1 MALLRLP
8 LCSCFCFLQFPVP
21 FMMKQQTTNHQL
33 SSFII
38 IIHIYL
44 LLPSRFPSHF
54 DCIEGNSAIPA
65 KIVHS
70 KEAMSQQQKQVISAC
85 SSSANNGSSST
96 RINNTSNS
104 SSSIHKYEVLYY
116 KRTNKV
122 HKSKGVSRLDG
133 ILTIHPPP
141 ANLVMLHPNC
151 ADESDKDS
159 SSDSEEEETSG
170 KLSYNQKMKN
180 MRKKMNK
187 KSKSKSN
194 VGTQALYS
202 AKNADIVK
210 RIVDQGGSLCDDDIV
225 VLPAWECQIVSAIL
239 SPTATSKSMLG
250 KHMSMPA
257 STASSSSSKVLKGS
271 NKFLGKKRPLASNSF
286 SSSAN
291 SLLKR
296 KAPLQP
302 VTANNRSKASHDR
315 NVPVQR
321 KPPTQPKVNTQREE
335 SDDNNNDNDDK
346 PTRSSTTF
354 IRSSIPPSLL
364 KQKHISS
371 SQRSLKVV
379 PTRTKTTTTNA
390 TISSTTTYQN
400 DECFK
405 GAIGNLYVPS
415 SIKSILRPHQQSG
428 IVFLWNC
435 ITGSSPKLQ
444 KLIEKSDAGENPT
457 CSKAGAILAD
467 EMGKLC
473 FAM

>member
-1 MALLRLP
+1 
-8 LCSCFCFLQFPVP
+8 
-21 FMMKQQTTNHQL
+21 MMKQQTTNHQL

-54 DCIEGNSAIPA
+54 DCIEGNFAIPA

-85 SSSANNGSSST
+85 GSSANSGSSST
-96 RINNTSNS
+96 SINNTSNS
-104 SSSIHKYEVLYY
+104 SSSIQKYEVLYY

-239 SPTATSKSMLG
+239 SSTVTSKSMPG
-250 KHMSMPA
+250 KHISMSA
-257 STASSSSSKVLKGS
+257 STASSSSAVININARPSKVLKGS

-302 VTANNRSKASHDR
+302 VTANNHSKASHAR
-315 NVPVQR
+315 NVTVQR
-321 KPPTQPKVNTQREE
+321 KLPAQPKINTQQEE
-335 SDDNNNDNDDK
+335 SDDNDDK
-346 PTRSSTTF
+346 PTSSSTTS

>member
-1 MALLRLP
+1 
-8 LCSCFCFLQFPVP
+8 
-21 FMMKQQTTNHQL
+21 
-33 SSFII
+33 
-38 IIHIYL
+38 
-44 LLPSRFPSHF
+44 
-54 DCIEGNSAIPA
+54 
-65 KIVHS
+65 
-70 KEAMSQQQKQVISAC
+70 
-85 SSSANNGSSST
+85 
-96 RINNTSNS
+96 
-104 SSSIHKYEVLYY
+104 
-116 KRTNKV
+116 
-122 HKSKGVSRLDG
+122 
-133 ILTIHPPP
+133 
-141 ANLVMLHPNC
+141 MLHPNC

-210 RIVDQGGSLCDDDIV
+210 RIVDQGGSLCDDDII

-239 SPTATSKSMLG
+239 SSTATSKSMPG
-250 KHMSMPA
+250 KHISMSA
-257 STASSSSSKVLKGS
+257 STASSSSAVININARPSKVLKGS

-302 VTANNRSKASHDR
+302 VTANNRSIASHAR
-315 NVPVQR
+315 NVTAQR
-321 KPPTQPKVNTQREE
+321 KPPAQPKVNTQQEE
-335 SDDNNNDNDDK
+335 SDDNDNDDK
-346 PTRSSTTF
+346 PTSSSTTF
-354 IRSSIPPSLL
+354 IRSSSPPSLL

-444 KLIEKSDAGENPT
+444 KLIEKSDAGENPN